1 MTVPLRHFLVGLA
14 LLGGALLVGIGL
26 VADAVPGLGGLVHV
40 HLFLIGW
47 VCVTIM
53 GAMTQFVPVWSGTT
67 LRSRRLASAQLA
79 LVVGGLVGFG
89 AALALGR
96 LSWLAGFGAVM
107 LCGFWAFVYNVGRTL
122 ATVDEFDV
130 TERHFVVAL
139 AFFVILTG
147 LGVLLAADLGS
158 GLLAGLGVSHA
169 GVRGAHVTLAVF
181 GAVLTTIYGALY
193 QLGTMFTQTA
203 LRGIDHRLR
212 AVEEVGHPVGV
223 VGLAGGRLVGST
235 ALARVGAALVL
246 LAALGFA
253 VVLARRLSEMRVERT
268 PMHTRYAVVAL
279 ALTAWVATAAPAWIR
294 SPAAPEHVLGGPGS
308 APLLLLGVVGFVIL
322 GTLYHIVPFVVWV
335 ERYSDRLGFEAV
347 PMIDDLYDDRLAA
360 ADGTLLFVGTALVAA
375 ADVLAGASGTALGG
389 GARGPALVGMT
400 LVTLGVA
407 VFAVNAIWVIRRHSA
422 GTLAR
427 VALGRFAAPRAVG
440 GSDAVES
447 DAEAGGAGA
456 GGGTVEGDGT
466 GDEPA
471 PAE

>member
-26 VADAVPGLGGLVHV
+26 VVDAVPGLGGLVHV
-40 HLFLIGW
+40 HLLLVGW

-53 GAMTQFVPVWSGTT
+53 GAMTQFVPVWSGTA
-67 LRSRRLASAQLA
+67 LHSRRLASAQLA
-79 LVVGGLVGFG
+79 LVGGGLVGFA

-107 LCGFWAFVYNVGRTL
+107 LLGFWAFVYNVGRTL
-122 ATVDEFDV
+122 AALDGLDV
-130 TERHFVVAL
+130 TERHFAVAL
-139 AFFVILTG
+139 GCFVVLTV

-158 GLLAGLGVSHA
+158 GLLARIGVSHA

-193 QLGTMFTQTA
+193 QLGTTFTQTE
-203 LRGIDHRLR
+203 LHGIDHRLR

-223 VGLAGGRLVGST
+223 VALAGGRLVGAT

-246 LAALGFA
+246 LAALAFA

-279 ALTAWVATAAPAWIR
+279 ALAAWAATAAPAWLR
-294 SPAAPEHVLGGPGS
+294 SPTAPDHVLGGLGS

-322 GTLYHIVPFVVWV
+322 GTLYHVVPFVVWV

-347 PMIDDLYDDRLAA
+347 PMVDDLYDDRLAA
-360 ADGTLLFVGTALVAA
+360 ADGVLLFAGTALVVA
-375 ADVLAGASGTALGG
+375 ADLLAGASGTTLGG
-389 GARGPALVGMT
+389 GAPGPALVGMS
-400 LVTLGVA
+400 LVTLGA
-407 VFAVNAIWVIRRHSA
+407 TVFAANAVWVIRRHSP

-427 VALGRFAAPRAVG
+427 VAFGRFAAHRAV
-440 GSDAVES
+440 
-447 DAEAGGAGA
+447 GGAGA
-456 GGGTVEGDGT
+456 GE

-471 PAE
+471 PSE

>member
-1 MTVPLRHFLVGLA
+1 MTVPLRHFLVGIG
-14 LLGGALLVGIGL
+14 LLCGALLVGIGL
-26 VADAVPGLGGLVHV
+26 VVDAVPGLGGLVHV
-40 HLFLIGW
+40 HLFLVGW

-79 LVVGGLVGFG
+79 LVGGGLLGF
-89 AALALGR
+89 ATALALGR
-96 LSWLAGFGAVM
+96 LGWLAGFGAVM
-107 LCGFWAFVYNVGRTL
+107 LLGFWAFVYNLGRTL
-122 ATVDEFDV
+122 ATVAEFDA

-139 AFFVILTG
+139 ACFAVLTG

-158 GLLAGLGVSHA
+158 GLLADLGVSHA
-169 GVRGAHVTLAVF
+169 GVRGAHVTLGVF

-193 QLGTMFTQTA
+193 QLGTMFTQTE

-223 VGLAGGRLVGST
+223 VALAGGRLVGAT

-253 VVLARRLSEMRVERT
+253 VVLARRLVEMRVERT

-279 ALTAWVATAAPAWIR
+279 ALGAWVATAAPAWLR
-294 SPAAPEHVLGGPGS
+294 APLAPEHVLGGPGG
-308 APLLLLGVVGFVIL
+308 APLLLLGVVGFVIF

-347 PMIDDLYDDRLAA
+347 PMVDDLYADRLAA
-360 ADGTLLFVGTALVAA
+360 ADGTLLFAGTALLVA
-375 ADVLAGASGTALGG
+375 ADVAADAAGTALAVGLPG
-389 GARGPALVGMT
+389 VALVGLT

-407 VFAVNAIWVIRRHSA
+407 VFAANALLVIRRHSP

-427 VALGRFAAPRAVG
+427 VAFGRPGARRAVG
-440 GSDAVES
+440 GGVIDGAEKGESVDA
-447 DAEAGGAGA
+447 A
-456 GGGTVEGDGT
+456 DG
-466 GDEPA
+466 E
-471 PAE
+471 